1 MTSELDLER
10 LSELQ
15 QHLGQE
21 LSAIVATLVRELD
34 HALAAI
40 DVALRDHDLAAAAL
54 AAHAARNSALMIDAR
69 GFLAELDVLES
80 DARRED
86 LDRAVA
92 AGERLRASWPR
103 LRSQLGRAGQKSR

>member
-1 MTSELDLER
+1 MASELDLER

-21 LSAIVATLVRELD
+21 LPAIVATLVRELD

-40 DVALRDHDLAAAAL
+40 DVALRDRDLAAAAL

-69 GFLAELDVLES
+69 GFLAELDEFES

-86 LDRAVA
+86 LDRALGTGA
-92 AGERLRASWPR
+92 RLQASWPR
-103 LRSQLGRAGQKSR
+103 LRAQLGRAAEKSR